1 MLLADVWLVF
11 HREFI
16 GCGARGGGVS
26 GKFPSRD
33 SRASPSSRLSGSH
46 TAELSRHLLRAQEE
60 ERKRISRELHD
71 DTGQALMVLRFYVGM
86 LSQPDNEEHT
96 KKVQEALSVLD
107 RTIEG
112 VRRIIGR
119 LSPRP
124 LEELGLLA
132 AVRKEA
138 RDVSRQ
144 TGMKSEVTL
153 PEQLQNIDH
162 EIEIAIYRSVQEAL
176 HNIAKH
182 SQANRFKVEIQD
194 KGPSLCLLIE
204 DDGVGFSHKSNSRA
218 GRFGLVG
225 MKERAAALGGIVRIH
240 SRKGIGTR
248 LTVTLPAD
256 NGALATKKKRV
267 PLAKRAAAAKL

>member
-1 MLLADVWLVF
+1 VARLYGELIDC
-11 HREFI
+11 E
-16 GCGARGGGVS
+16 ARGEGVS
-26 GKFPSRD
+26 GKFPSGD
-33 SRASPSSRLSGSH
+33 SRASPSSRLSNTH
-46 TAELSRHLLRAQEE
+46 NAELSRHLLRAQEE

-86 LSQPDNEEHT
+86 LAQPENEEHS
-96 KKVQEALSVLD
+96 KKVQEALTVLD

-144 TGMKSEVTL
+144 TGMKSDVTL
-153 PEQLQNIDH
+153 PERLQNIDR

-194 KGPSLCLLIE
+194 KGRSLSLLVE
-204 DDGVGFSHKSNSRA
+204 DDGVGFSHKSNSRS

-240 SRKGIGTR
+240 SRKGMGTR

-256 NGALATKKKRV
+256 NGELTTKKKRAL
-267 PLAKRAAAAKL
+267 LAKRAAAAKL